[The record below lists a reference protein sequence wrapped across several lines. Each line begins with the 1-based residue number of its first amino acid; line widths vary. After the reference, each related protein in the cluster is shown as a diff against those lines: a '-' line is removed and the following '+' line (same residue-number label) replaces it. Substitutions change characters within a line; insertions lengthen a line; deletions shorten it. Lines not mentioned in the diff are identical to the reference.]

1 MTETSTRG
9 GLTPRRTYVGLW
21 AVGTVLYVA
30 LLLAGQVLAGVAAFA
45 LFGVSAMAYHRSR
58 ERPMLDERD
67 ASVLET
73 ASANTIRLLGVGS
86 AVVFPT
92 TAALDVLSYVT
103 WPTWL
108 TPIGLFVAAVW
119 VVWAANLAL
128 ASR

>member
-1 MTETSTRG
+1 MTETSTHG
-9 GLTPRRTYVGLW
+9 GLTSRRTYVGLW

-45 LFGVSAMAYHRSR
+45 LFGVGAMAYHRSH

-73 ASANTIRLLGVGS
+73 ASANTVRLLGVGS
-86 AVVFPT
+86 VVVFPT
-92 TAALDVLSYVT
+92 TAALDALGYVS

-108 TPIGLFVAAVW
+108 TPIALFVAAVW
-119 VVWAANLAL
+119 VVWATNLAL
-128 ASR
+128 ATR